1 MHTGLMAAHYEFAE
15 TWELPL
21 SPAGVRDVLVDL
33 EQYPR
38 WWPQVRAVAKLGEDD
53 ALLVCRSAL
62 PYDLEIVL
70 HAVSRDLPTLEVG
83 LGGDLDGF
91 ARWTLTPGPSGSR
104 MVFEQEVV
112 VRGLLGL
119 ASLALRPVL
128 AWNHRQMMLGCRQGL
143 VAAVGA
149 A

>member
-21 SPAGVRDVLVDL
+21 SPEGARDVLVDL
-33 EQYPR
+33 EHYPR

-91 ARWTLTPGPSGSR
+91 VRWTLTPTASGSR

-112 VRGLLGL
+112 VRGLLGA

-128 AWNHRQMMLGCRQGL
+128 AWNHRQMMLGCRRGL
-143 VAAVGA
+143 VAAVGV
-149 A
+149 

>member
-1 MHTGLMAAHYEFAE
+1 MPAHYVFTE

-21 SPAGVRDVLVDL
+21 SPETVRDVLLDV
-33 EQYPR
+33 EHYPQ

-53 ALLVCRSAL
+53 ALLVCRSVL

-91 ARWTLTPGPSGSR
+91 ARWTLTPAESGSR

-119 ASLALRPVL
+119 ASVALRPVL
-128 AWNHRQMMLGCRQGL
+128 TWNHRQMMLGCRQGL
-143 VAAVGA
+143 AAAVDSA
-149 A
+149 

>member
-1 MHTGLMAAHYEFAE
+1 MAASYEFAE

-21 SPAGVRDVLVDL
+21 SPEGARDVLVDL
-33 EQYPR
+33 ERYPR

-70 HAVSRDLPTLEVG
+70 HAVSRDLPTLEVS
-83 LGGDLDGF
+83 LGGDLEGF
-91 ARWTLTPGPSGSR
+91 ARWTLTPTPNGSR

-112 VRGLLGL
+112 VRGLLGV
-119 ASLALRPVL
+119 ASVLLRPVL
-128 AWNHRQMMLGCRQGL
+128 TWNHRRMMLGCRRGL
-143 VAAVGA
+143 VVRRVGA
-149 A
+149 S

>member
-1 MHTGLMAAHYEFAE
+1 MPSHYAFAE
-15 TWELPL
+15 TWELPT
-21 SPAGVRDVLVDL
+21 PAEAVRDVLVDV
-33 EQYPR
+33 ERYPQ

-53 ALLVCRSAL
+53 ALLVCRSRL

-83 LGGDLDGF
+83 LSGDLDGF
-91 ARWTLTPGPSGSR
+91 ARWTLTPAPDGSR

-119 ASLALRPVL
+119 ASIALRPVL
-128 AWNHRQMMLGCRQGL
+128 TWNHRQMMLGCQQGL
-143 VAAVGA
+143 VAVAG
-149 A
+149 

>member
-1 MHTGLMAAHYEFAE
+1 MPAHYAFSE
-15 TWELPL
+15 TWELPS
-21 SPAGVRDVLVDL
+21 SPAAVHEVLVDV
-33 EQYPR
+33 EYYPQ

-70 HAVSRDLPTLEVG
+70 HAVNRDLPTLEVG

-91 ARWTLTPGPSGSR
+91 ARWTLTPTPSGSR

-119 ASLALRPVL
+119 ASLPLRPVL
-128 AWNHRQMMLGCRQGL
+128 TWNHRQMMLGCRQGL
-143 VAAVGA
+143 VTTVGSA
-149 A
+149 

>member
-1 MHTGLMAAHYEFAE
+1 MPARYVFTE
-15 TWELPL
+15 TWDLPL
-21 SPAGVRDVLVDL
+21 PPEAVHGVLVDV
-33 EQYPR
+33 EHYPR
-38 WWPQVRAVAKLGEDD
+38 WWPQVRAVAKLSDDD
-53 ALLVCRSAL
+53 ALLVCRSTL

-83 LGGDLDGF
+83 IGGDLDGF
-91 ARWTLTPGPSGSR
+91 ARWTLTPAPSGSR

-112 VRGLLGL
+112 VRGLLAL

-143 VAAVGA
+143 AAA
-149 A
+149 AGSA

>member
-1 MHTGLMAAHYEFAE
+1 MPASYVFAE

-21 SPAGVRDVLVDL
+21 PAEAVRDVLVDL
-33 EQYPR
+33 ERYPQ

-91 ARWTLTPGPSGSR
+91 ARWTLTSTPSGSR

-119 ASLALRPVL
+119 ASMLLRPVL

-143 VAAVGA
+143 VAAVDA
-149 A
+149 V

>member
-1 MHTGLMAAHYEFAE
+1 MPAHYAFSE

-21 SPAGVRDVLVDL
+21 SPEAVREVLVDL
-33 EQYPR
+33 ERYPG
-38 WWPQVRAVAKLGEDD
+38 WWPQVRAVAKLGDDD

-62 PYDLEIVL
+62 PYDLEIAL
-70 HAVSRDLPTLEVG
+70 HAVSRDLPTLEVRI
-83 LGGDLDGF
+83 GGDLDGF
-91 ARWTLTPGPSGSR
+91 ARWTLTPARSGSR
-104 MVFEQEVV
+104 MVFEQEVD

-119 ASLALRPVL
+119 ASVALRPVL

-149 A
+149 V

>member
-1 MHTGLMAAHYEFAE
+1 MHTGLVAAHYEFAE

-21 SPAGVRDVLVDL
+21 PPEGVRDVLVDL
-33 EQYPR
+33 EHYPR

-62 PYDLEIVL
+62 PYDLEIAL
-70 HAVSRDLPTLEVG
+70 HAVSRDLPTLEVS

-91 ARWTLTPGPSGSR
+91 ARWTLTPAPHGSR

-119 ASLALRPVL
+119 ASVALRPVL
-128 AWNHRQMMLGCRQGL
+128 TWNHRQMMRGCRRGL
-143 VAAVGA
+143 AAAVGA
-149 A
+149 G

>member
-1 MHTGLMAAHYEFAE
+1 MPARYVFTEKWMI
-15 TWELPL
+15 P
-21 SPAGVRDVLVDL
+21 SPPDAVRDVLVDL
-33 EQYPR
+33 ERYPE

-53 ALLVCRSAL
+53 ALVVCRSTL

-91 ARWTLTPGPSGSR
+91 ARWTLTAAPGGSR

-112 VRGLLGL
+112 VDGLLGL
-119 ASLALRPVL
+119 ASMLLRPVL
-128 AWNHRQMMLGCRQGL
+128 TWNHRQMMLGCRNGL
-143 VAAVGA
+143 AAAV
-149 A
+149 

>member
-1 MHTGLMAAHYEFAE
+1 MPARYVFAE
-15 TWELPL
+15 TWELPM
-21 SPAGVRDVLVDL
+21 PTEAVRDTLVDL
-33 EQYPR
+33 ERYPE

-53 ALLVCRSAL
+53 ALLVCRSVL

-83 LGGDLDGF
+83 IGGDLDGF
-91 ARWTLTPGPSGSR
+91 ARWTLTPAPSGSR

-119 ASLALRPVL
+119 ASVALRPVL
-128 AWNHRQMMLGCRQGL
+128 AWNHRKMMLGCRQGL
-143 VAAVGA
+143 PAAVGSA
-149 A
+149 